1 MFEPVHSPSISVL
14 LPVRN
19 GERTIV
25 SAACSILN
33 QTFGDFELMVL
44 DDGSTDRTAML
55 VRGLDDPRI
64 RLVSDGRQLGLTA
77 RLNQGVDLARGRYL
91 ARMDADDLS
100 FPERLKRQYDF
111 LERHTEVDLLGCRA
125 AVFRN
130 DGSIVGFLPFRET
143 HEAICA
149 QPWRSIPLPH
159 PTWMGRSTWFRKH
172 RYLVPEVRRAEDQ
185 ELLLRSCLESRFA
198 CLDETLLAYR
208 QGAYSVASTLVAR
221 RHLLRV
227 QLRTFMQRQQWA
239 NALLAAMSVGFKVAV
254 DVVAALP
261 GMDKGLAFRRVE
273 DPVPPQV
280 VQQIRALL
288 SSAST
293 P

>member
-1 MFEPVHSPSISVL
+1 MSEPVLSPPISVL

-25 SAACSILN
+25 SAARSILE
-33 QTFGDFELMVL
+33 QTFENFELVVL
-44 DDGSTDRTAML
+44 DDGSTDRTAAL
-55 VRGLDDPRI
+55 VRGLDDPRV
-64 RLVSDGRQLGLTA
+64 RLISDGRQLGLTA

-91 ARMDADDLS
+91 ARMDGDDLS
-100 FPERLKRQYDF
+100 FPDRLKRQLEF
-111 LERHTEVDLLGCRA
+111 LETHPDIDLVGCRA

-130 DGSIVGFLPFRET
+130 DGSIVGFLPFRQT

-149 QPWRSIPLPH
+149 HPWRSIPLPH
-159 PTWMGRSTWFRKH
+159 PTWMGRSAWFRKH

-227 QLRTFMQRQQWA
+227 QLHTFMQRQQWA
-239 NALLAAMSVGFKVAV
+239 NALLAAMSVGIKVAV
-254 DVVAALP
+254 DVIAALP

-273 DPVPPQV
+273 DPVPPEVARQV
-280 VQQIRALL
+280 RALL
-288 SSAST
+288 GSAAK
-293 P
+293 